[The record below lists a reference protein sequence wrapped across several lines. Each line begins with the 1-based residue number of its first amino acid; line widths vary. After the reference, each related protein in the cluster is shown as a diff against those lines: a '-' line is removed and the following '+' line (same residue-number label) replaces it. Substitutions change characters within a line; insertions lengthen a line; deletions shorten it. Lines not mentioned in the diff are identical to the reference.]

1 MVNRTIYMNKINN
14 FIDKDL
20 IKVIT
25 GIRRSGKSY
34 FFKLI
39 IEELINRGI
48 NKDNILLI
56 DLELPGFNSIRSS
69 DMLDEIVL
77 EFLDKCDGK
86 AYLFF
91 DEIQNV
97 DNWEISIN
105 SYYKLSN
112 VDIYITGSNSR
123 LLSKELATL
132 LTGRYV
138 SIEMYPFSFNEF
150 IEYKH
155 ELNEGPLI
163 RNELNS
169 ELEDYFDEY
178 LTYGGFPGII
188 PLNSGKEIILNDLYD
203 SIILNNIVD
212 RYSLRNIG
220 LFKRIIKFIIEN
232 VGNLISANSIYTY
245 LKHDLNITK
254 ATIYNYLN
262 YLEDA
267 YIISKVTREDLI
279 GKKEIIGSEKYYL
292 IDHGFYKSQLEDK
305 QRNIGRLLENIVYVE
320 LLRHDF
326 KVTVAKL
333 NNLEVDFIAKKN
345 GKRIYI
351 QVAYLLSDKNTI
363 NREFK
368 PLLNIK
374 DNYPKYVLSMDKLDY
389 SCDGIKHRNI
399 IKFLKEF

>member
-1 MVNRTIYMNKINN
+1 
-14 FIDKDL
+14 
-20 IKVIT
+20 
-25 GIRRSGKSY
+25 
-34 FFKLI
+34 LI
-39 IEELINRGI
+39 IEELIKRGI
-48 NKDNILLI
+48 NKENILLI
-56 DLELPGFNSIRSS
+56 DLELPKFNNIHSS
-69 DMLDEIVL
+69 DMLDKIVL
-77 EFLDKCDGK
+77 DFLDKCDGK

-97 DNWEISIN
+97 NNWEISIN

-150 IEYKH
+150 LYYKH
-155 ELNEGPLI
+155 ELNEDPLV

-169 ELEDYFDEY
+169 EIEDYFDEY

-203 SIILNNIVD
+203 SIILNDIVN
-212 RYSLRNIG
+212 RYSLRNVG

-232 VGNLISANSIYTY
+232 IGNLISANSIYNY

-262 YLEDA
+262 YLEEA
-267 YIISKVTREDLI
+267 YIISKATREDLI

-326 KVTVAKL
+326 KITVAKVD
-333 NNLEVDFIAKKN
+333 NLEVDFIAKKN

-351 QVAYLLSDKNTI
+351 QVAYILSDETTL

-368 PLLNIK
+368 PLLEIK

-389 SCDGIKHRNI
+389 SRDGIKHMNI
-399 IKFLKEF
+399 INFLREFNL